1 VAVGEWGIGETESR
15 VVEQIVL
22 VVPVVDGRSLGKLLK
37 GLDGL
42 KLKTTAGDFV
52 IQVVRAWAPIGADR
66 FFNLVRH
73 GYYDD
78 ARVRRV
84 VPGFI
89 TQWGVAGDPEVTAV
103 WYDRGMPDDPV
114 AASNVRGTVAFAFTD
129 PGTRSTRIYINMVDN
144 SRHDSQGFT
153 PFGSVIEGLESAVD
167 SIYSGYGEESGGG
180 VRAGNQ
186 ASLVES
192 GNAYLDTQF
201 PELDRIIRVRVSG

>member
-1 VAVGEWGIGETESR
+1 MNSRTPPVVVAVAT
-15 VVEQIVL
+15 VL
-22 VVPVVDGRSLGKLLK
+22 LF
-37 GLDGL
+37 
-42 KLKTTAGDFV
+42 A
-52 IQVVRAWAPIGADR
+52 
-66 FFNLVRH
+66 
-73 GYYDD
+73 
-78 ARVRRV
+78 
-84 VPGFI
+84 PGFI

-114 AASNVRGTVAFAFTD
+114 AASNVRGTVSFAFTD

-144 SRHDSQGFT
+144 SRLDSQGFT